1 MSDQENTSF
10 ELFEGVTFSTLMSDI
25 YYNSKSKH
33 TDIKTLVDS
42 LSNQITI
49 ENAEMLVPLVK
60 EYLEIDVKNDEMLV
74 KLASIVQRHLNK
86 GVGSLEKLDTI
97 LSSQEKEQL
106 LSAMEEA
113 KQVIDQSIEKE
124 DLG

>member
-1 MSDQENTSF
+1 MSDQNNDSF

-33 TDIKTLVDS
+33 ADIKTLVDN

-86 GVGSLEKLDTI
+86 GVSSLGELDTL
-97 LSSQEKEQL
+97 LSTQEKEQL

-124 DLG
+124 DLE